1 MQGDWNHAV
10 AEHEDVFD
18 THLLFLVDVIQPL
31 SAYRIYSVENKATKH
46 TDSARNVYFQIWL
59 HITLLF
65 PWHIFQPFIVS
76 LTRALMPVLP
86 QLLDTLLLLHEC
98 DDLSLIFCEKFFK

>member
-31 SAYRIYSVENKATKH
+31 SAYRIYSVENKATKR
-46 TDSARNVYFQIWL
+46 TDSARNRAFSNLAAY
-59 HITLLF
+59 HSA
-65 PWHIFQPFIVS
+65 VS
-76 LTRALMPVLP
+76 LAHISAIHCLFNSCADARSSSITRHTAFAPRVR
-86 QLLDTLLLLHEC
+86 
-98 DDLSLIFCEKFFK
+98 